1 MTQKKNSS
9 VTCKKMTSVDGI
21 FTPLTQSHDTGK
33 MRMKVMA
40 NMMMIMV
47 MVMMVMVMTMS
58 TIPRLL
64 TLVCS
69 GSRSRA
75 KGRSSLAWAA
85 NVFAR

>member
-1 MTQKKNSS
+1 
-9 VTCKKMTSVDGI
+9 MTSGDGI
-21 FTPLTQSHDTGK
+21 FTLLTQSHDTGK
-33 MRMKVMA
+33 MRMVVMA